1 VAVLKSFAFEKADP
15 GLRGLVTVASIFFSL
30 TLIFALHRYFTLYA
44 SYDQGIFNQVFWNGM
59 HGRFFQSS
67 LSSALST
74 NVVHDAQVPEV
85 FYHRLGQ
92 HFTPALLLWL
102 PLYSIFPSPVTLVVL
117 QVILMTAGG
126 VVLYALARHYLPP
139 TIALFIT
146 AGYYA
151 SNAVI
156 GAVFWNF
163 HDLSQLSLFVF
174 GLLLA
179 LEKRI
184 WWLFW
189 LLAGLTVLI
198 REDTGVVLFGI
209 GVYMVVSRRFPRSG
223 LVLCALSFGY
233 IMLVTKV
240 LMAMF
245 SQDVSKRFMLERFGQ
260 FADGNEASTLEIILG
275 ILSNPIRLFYELF
288 LRRWDQKLLYLLA
301 QALPLALIPLA
312 APYAWV
318 IAGFPLLQLFLQN
331 GESQLSIH
339 IRYAVTVVPG
349 FFYGTILWWSHH
361 KEKLNAQLQILK
373 LKVRFRRVW
382 ATCIGLSLLIA
393 FLYSPHRV
401 FYFAI
406 PDSYVPWVHVSLT
419 RQWQHVAAV
428 RPLMQQI
435 PPDASVSATTYLIP
449 PLSSRRSIV
458 RLPYLQIRD
467 DQNQV
472 QDVDYIFADLWQLQQ
487 YQVAFKAERIYIQQI
502 VPLVD
507 QLLRQNQY
515 GMVGVQDGV
524 ILLKKSSSSDPQA
537 LANWATLRQTFAPL
551 LPNNPT

>member
-1 VAVLKSFAFEKADP
+1 MAVLTNFKFEKEHP
-15 GLRGLVTVASIFFSL
+15 GLRGLIILAAVFFSL
-30 TLIFALHRYFTLYA
+30 TLLFALHRYFTLYA

-74 NVVHDAQVPEV
+74 NVVHDGQAPQV

-102 PLYSIFPSPVTLVVL
+102 PLYAIFPSPATLTVL
-117 QVILMTAGG
+117 QVMLITAGG
-126 VVLYALARHYLPP
+126 IVLYALARQYVEP
-139 TIALFIT
+139 TIALLIT

-163 HDLSQLSLFVF
+163 HDLSQLPLFVF

-179 LEKRI
+179 LEKRL

-189 LLAGLTVLI
+189 LLAGFILLI

-209 GVYMVVSRRFPRSG
+209 GAYLVVSRRFPRAG
-223 LVLCALSFGY
+223 LALCVLSFGY

-245 SQDVSKRFMLERFGQ
+245 SQDVSRRFMLERFGQ
-260 FADGNEASTLEIILG
+260 FAQGDEASTLEIIWG
-275 ILSNPIRLFYELF
+275 IVSNPFRLIYEF
-288 LRRWDQKLLYLLA
+288 FIRRWDQKLLYLLA
-301 QALPLALIPLA
+301 QSLPLAFIPLA
-312 APYAWV
+312 APSAWV

-339 IRYAVTVVPG
+339 IRYAVTIVPG
-349 FFYGTILWWSHH
+349 FFYGAILWWSQHR
-361 KEKLNAQLQILK
+361 EKLNATLRLWK
-373 LKVRFRRVW
+373 FRVPFRRFW
-382 ATCIGLSLLIA
+382 LSCITISLLIA

-406 PDSYVPWVHVSLT
+406 PDSYVPWVHVPLQ
-419 RQWQHVAAV
+419 RQWQHVAAI
-428 RPLMQQI
+428 RPLMAQI

-449 PLSSRRSIV
+449 PLSSRRAIV
-458 RLPYLQIRD
+458 RLPYLQIEN
-467 DQNQV
+467 DQKV
-472 QDVDYIFADLWQLQQ
+472 VEEVDYVFADLWQLQQ
-487 YQVAFKAERIYIQQI
+487 YQVAFKAERIFIQQI
-502 VPLVD
+502 VPIVD
-507 QLLRQNQY
+507 QLLGQNRY
-515 GMVGVQDGV
+515 GMIALQDSV
-524 ILLKKSSSSDPQA
+524 ILLQKGATSDPSA
-537 LANWATLRQTFAPL
+537 LAAWATLRETLMPL
-551 LPNNPT
+551 LQPG